1 MRPFSKEHC
10 RGKHV
15 ALRVFQPLSRFNDL
29 DDWHFSDIAAPIGG
43 VGERVTTRRVLAAAL
58 DCAVK
63 RHGQF
68 SLVEV
73 KLPRGA
79 TSHTLAR
86 FVCGFKSVRERTA
99 KTAAVMAS

>member
-1 MRPFSKEHC
+1 MRPFSQEHC

-15 ALRVFQPLSRFNDL
+15 ALRVFQPQSRLNDL
-29 DDWHFSDIAAPIGG
+29 DDWHFSDIAAPIGS
-43 VGERVTTRRVLAAAL
+43 VGERVTTRRELAAAL

-63 RHGQF
+63 RRGQF

-79 TSHTLAR
+79 PSHTLAR

-99 KTAAVMAS
+99 KTDAAMAS

>member
-1 MRPFSKEHC
+1 MRPFSQEHC

-29 DDWHFSDIAAPIGG
+29 DDWHFSNIAAPIGG
-43 VGERVTTRRVLAAAL
+43 VGERVTTRRELAAAL

-73 KLPRGA
+73 NCRV
-79 TSHTLAR
+79 AR
-86 FVCGFKSVRERTA
+86 LRTRWRASSAASNPSVSARQRPPL
-99 KTAAVMAS
+99 

>member
-1 MRPFSKEHC
+1 MRPFSQEYC
-10 RGKHV
+10 SGKHV
-15 ALRVFQPLSRFNDL
+15 ALREFQPQSRFNDL

-43 VGERVTTRRVLAAAL
+43 VGERVTTRRELAAAL
-58 DCAVK
+58 DCAVR

-79 TSHTLAR
+79 TSLWRASSAASNPSVSAR
-86 FVCGFKSVRERTA
+86 Q

>member
-1 MRPFSKEHC
+1 MRPFSQEHC

-73 KLPRGA
+73 KLTRGA

-86 FVCGFKSVRERTA
+86 FVCVSVSARQRP
-99 KTAAVMAS
+99 KRPL